1 MIKVGLSFSS
11 VGAGVGA
18 PVVGDGVGTDVDGL
32 TVGAGVGLGV
42 GFGVGLG
49 VESAVG
55 AVVDGHAPQVIG
67 QICWTRFRVA
77 GLGWAQNATSWL
89 QEAGFPNKVIPVT
102 SASAHTSLSVGEADG
117 AVVVGA
123 LEGSRLGA
131 PESAHVGPAEH
142 APQVA
147 GQVCWIR
154 LLIAGLGWVQNATS
168 WLQEAGF
175 PNKVIPV
182 TSASV
187 HTSPGWSLRVSK
199 TDAVD
204 AVDAAGSTANPTGNS
219 TAHAVGLDVFGE
231 RVGLMVRTPAA
242 TGCCSKRK
250 RSEAPRADI
259 VPGTLDMVD

>member
-1 MIKVGLSFSS
+1 MIKIGLSFSS

-77 GLGWAQNATSWL
+77 GLGWA
-89 QEAGFPNKVIPVT
+89 
-102 SASAHTSLSVGEADG
+102 
-117 AVVVGA
+117 
-123 LEGSRLGA
+123 
-131 PESAHVGPAEH
+131 
-142 APQVA
+142 
-147 GQVCWIR
+147 
-154 LLIAGLGWVQNATS
+154 QNATS